1 VHLPG
6 SVDLVQTP
14 GHEVGCHEQ
23 VCNLSARGGR
33 KRRTSIYVRER
44 YYLQMAK
51 TIVAVYKD
59 GVFKPLQKIDIPEH
73 KHVHL
78 VVIPEGDADLLES
91 QRKELSSII
100 GIGDSGISDV
110 SRRHDHYLYEG

>member
-1 VHLPG
+1 MR
-6 SVDLVQTP
+6 
-14 GHEVGCHEQ
+14 E
-23 VCNLSARGGR
+23 
-33 KRRTSIYVRER
+33 KKIYPH
-44 YYLQMAK
+44 MTK
-51 TIVAVYKD
+51 TIVAVYKE

-100 GIGDSGISDV
+100 GIGESGVSNV
-110 SRRHDHYLYEG
+110 SRRHDHYLYG

>member
-1 VHLPG
+1 MDPCDPLPAT
-6 SVDLVQTP
+6 L
-14 GHEVGCHEQ
+14 
-23 VCNLSARGGR
+23 RGGR
-33 KRRTSIYVRER
+33 KRRTSIYARKR
-44 YYLQMAK
+44 YNPHMTR

-59 GVFKPLQKIDIPEH
+59 GVFKPLQKLDIPEH

-100 GIGDSGISDV
+100 GIGDSGISNV

>member
-1 VHLPG
+1 MRSAATDKYGHLPATWRAKEA
-6 SVDLVQTP
+6 QKYI
-14 GHEVGCHEQ
+14 C
-23 VCNLSARGGR
+23 AR
-33 KRRTSIYVRER
+33 KER
-44 YYLQMAK
+44 YYLHMTK
-51 TIVAVYKD
+51 TIVAVYKV

-100 GIGDSGISDV
+100 GIGESGISDV